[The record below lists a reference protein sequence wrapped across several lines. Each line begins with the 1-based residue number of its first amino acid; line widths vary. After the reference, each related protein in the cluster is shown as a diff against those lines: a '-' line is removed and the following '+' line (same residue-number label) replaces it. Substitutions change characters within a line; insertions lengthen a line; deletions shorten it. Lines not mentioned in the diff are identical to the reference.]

1 MSKKICV
8 YTSSSTRLDKKYLEL
23 AHSLGVAMGRSGH
36 SLVYGAG
43 VVGMMGE
50 VADGMREENGT
61 IYGFI
66 PERLNIKGIAYEH
79 CTHLEI
85 TPDMYTRKK
94 KMSDL
99 ADAFIVLPGGFGT
112 MDEFFD
118 VLTLKQLGYMDKPIV
133 ILQLDGFFDGL
144 IQQLSTMFSENFTK
158 VSFEKYYHVAF
169 SIDEALQYI
178 DNYEPVGLA
187 DKW

>member
-1 MSKKICV
+1 MNKKICV
-8 YTSSSTRLDKKYLEL
+8 YTSSSTVLDEKYMSL
-23 AHSLGVAMGRSGH
+23 AHSLGSAIGTSGNC
-36 SLVYGAG
+36 LVFGAG

-50 VADGMREENGT
+50 VADGVREANGT

-66 PERLNIKGIAYEH
+66 PERLNVKGIVYEY
-79 CTHLEI
+79 CTHLEV

-118 VLTLKQLGYMDKPIV
+118 VLTLKQLGYIDKPIV
-133 ILQLDGFFDGL
+133 ILQLDGFYNGL
-144 IQQLSTMFSENFTK
+144 IAQLSTMFSEKFTK
-158 VSFEKYYHVAF
+158 ASFESYYHVAD
-169 SIDEALQYI
+169 SVEDAMDYI
-178 DNYEPVGLA
+178 NNYVPVGLTS
-187 DKW
+187 KW